1 MFFRDRRCM
10 GSLKNRF
17 LRNHKNKIMKPKK
30 ITFLFIALINLFSF
44 QLLAQKNNRPFQL
57 APLLEQY
64 SKEYYALHPL
74 EATQAG
80 INDYNNQMEITISEA
95 YIKKAKALNQKY
107 LSQLA
112 VINKS
117 GLTATE
123 LLSVNMLTY
132 KLKSEQE
139 RLNNSLGFY
148 RPVDQ
153 FVFSFPTRFA
163 TLGSGAGSV
172 PFNTEKDYRNF
183 ISRMKAFQIWVN
195 QAIANME
202 KGIKQDNTNPKAA
215 MEKVPAQLKP
225 LFEGAVEEHIFYKP
239 LLKLPGNLDS
249 AAAIQLKRNYSA
261 AIENIIKPAYKKL
274 HDYIVTDYIPK
285 ARKTSGLL
293 DNDNGKKE
301 YALWLK
307 FYTTT
312 NITAEQIFNL
322 GLSEVAR
329 IRKEMETVKIQV
341 GFKGDLKS
349 FFEDVKT
356 DPKFFPFKTEEEV
369 LDRFRSFLDRMSP
382 QLNNLFNLT
391 PKAKFEV
398 RATEKFRAAGANA
411 QYMRPSRDG
420 KRPGIFYEVIRDPAQ
435 YNYFAMEDL
444 FIHEAIPGHHYQVA
458 IQQEADIPEFRK
470 AAAISA
476 FGEGWA
482 LYAES
487 LGKELGLFTDPYQ
500 YLGRLNGEIERAV
513 RLVVDAGIHYK
524 GWSREKA
531 ITYVLENQPVS
542 AVEAEQRIERYMV
555 LAGQAVS
562 YKVGELKIIELRES
576 AKKKLGNKFDIKEF
590 HDEVLKDGCLPLII
604 LETKI
609 NRWIESKAAKN

>member
-1 MFFRDRRCM
+1 
-10 GSLKNRF
+10 
-17 LRNHKNKIMKPKK
+17 MKTKQLT
-30 ITFLFIALINLFSF
+30 ILLIALINVFSSP
-44 QLLAQKNNRPFQL
+44 LLAQKLNQPVL
-57 APLLEQY
+57 LGPLLGQY
-64 SKEYYALHPL
+64 SKEYYALNPL

-80 INDYNNQMEITISEA
+80 IYDYNNQLEITISDK

-107 LSQLA
+107 LTQLGA
-112 VINKS
+112 INKA
-117 GLTATE
+117 GLTASE
-123 LLSVNMLTY
+123 LLSIDVLTY
-132 KLKSEQE
+132 KLKSENE

-163 TLGSGAGSV
+163 TVGSGAGFV
-172 PFNTEKDYRNF
+172 PFNTEKDYRDF
-183 ISRMKAFQIWVN
+183 ISRMKGFQLWVD
-195 QAIANME
+195 QAIANMQ
-202 KGIKQDNTNPKAA
+202 KGVEQNNTNPRAA
-215 MEKVPAQLKP
+215 MEKVPQQLKP
-225 LFEGAVEEHIFYKP
+225 LFEATVQENVFYKP
-239 LLKLPGNLDS
+239 LLKLPANLDI
-249 AAAIQLKRNYSA
+249 AAAVQLKKDYSD

-274 HDYIVTDYIPK
+274 HDYIVDDYIPK

-293 DNDNGKKE
+293 NNNKGKKE
-301 YALWLK
+301 YELWLK
-307 FYTTT
+307 HYTTT

-322 GLSEVAR
+322 GISEVAR
-329 IRKEMETVKIQV
+329 IRKEMDAVKTQV

-349 FFEDVKT
+349 FFEYVKT

-369 LDRFRSFLDRMSP
+369 LDRFRSFLDKMSP
-382 QLNNLFNLT
+382 QLNTLFNLT

-411 QYMRPSRDG
+411 QYMQPSRDG
-420 KRPGIFYEVIRDPAQ
+420 KRPGIFYEVIRNPAQ
-435 YNYFAMEDL
+435 YNYFSMESL
-444 FIHEAIPGHHYQVA
+444 FIHEAVPGHHYQTA

-470 AAAISA
+470 VYWTSA

-487 LGKELGLFTDPYQ
+487 LGKELGMYTDPYQ
-500 YLGRLNGEIERAV
+500 YLGRLNNEIERAV

-531 ITYVLENQPVS
+531 IAYVLENQPVS
-542 AVEAEQRIERYMV
+542 SIEAEQRIERYMV
-555 LAGQAVS
+555 TAGQAVS
-562 YKVGELKIIELRES
+562 YKVGELKIIELRER

-590 HDEVLKDGCLPLII
+590 HDEVLKDGCLPLNI

-609 NRWIESKAAKN
+609 NRWIESKAAKK

>member
-1 MFFRDRRCM
+1 MKSRQ
-10 GSLKNRF
+10 LIF
-17 LRNHKNKIMKPKK
+17 LLI
-30 ITFLFIALINLFSF
+30 ILINLFSF
-44 QLLAQKNNRPFQL
+44 QLLAQTKSQPIPL
-57 APLLEQY
+57 ESLLEQY

-80 INDYNNQMEITISEA
+80 INDYNNQLEITISEA
-95 YIKKAKALNQKY
+95 YIGKAKALNQKY

-112 VINKS
+112 VINKA
-117 GLTATE
+117 GLTASE
-123 LLSVNMLTY
+123 LLSIDVLTY
-132 KLKSEQE
+132 KLTSENE
-139 RLNNSLGFY
+139 RLSNSLGFY

-163 TLGSGAGSV
+163 TLGSGAGFV
-172 PFNTEKDYRNF
+172 PFNTETDYRNF
-183 ISRMKAFQIWVN
+183 ISRMRVFQVWVD
-195 QAIANME
+195 QAIANMKRGVE
-202 KGIKQDNTNPKAA
+202 QNNTNPRAS

-225 LFEGAVEEHIFYKP
+225 LFESSLQENVFYKP
-239 LLKLPGNLDS
+239 LLNLPTNLES
-249 AAAIQLKRNYSA
+249 AAAIQLKRDYSA
-261 AIENIIKPAYKKL
+261 AIETIIKPAYKKL
-274 HDYIVTDYIPK
+274 YDYIVTDYIPK

-293 DNDNGKKE
+293 DSDKGKKE
-301 YALWLK
+301 YELWLK
-307 FYTTT
+307 YYTTT

-349 FFEDVKT
+349 FFEYVKT

-369 LDRFRSFLDRMSP
+369 LDRFMSFLDIMSP
-382 QLNNLFNLT
+382 QLKRLFNLT

-411 QYMRPSRDG
+411 QYMQPSRDG
-420 KRPGIFYEVIRDPAQ
+420 KRPGIFYEVILDPAE

-470 AAAISA
+470 VYWTSA

-487 LGKELGLFTDPYQ
+487 LGKELGMFTDPYQ

-531 ITYVLENQPVS
+531 IAYVLENQPVS
-542 AVEAEQRIERYMV
+542 SIEAEQRIERYMV
-555 LAGQAVS
+555 TPGQAVS
-562 YKVGELKIIELRES
+562 YKVGELKIIELRER
-576 AKKKLGNKFDIKEF
+576 AEQKLGSSFDIKEF

-609 NRWIESKAAKN
+609 NRWIESRTSLN

>member
-1 MFFRDRRCM
+1 M
-10 GSLKNRF
+10 
-17 LRNHKNKIMKPKK
+17 KK
-30 ITFLFIALINLFSF
+30 IFFVFITLINLFPF
-44 QLLAQKNNRPFQL
+44 QLLAQKKNQL
-57 APLLEQY
+57 IQLEPMLEQY
-64 SKEYYALHPL
+64 SKEYYALNPL

-80 INDYNNQMEITISEA
+80 INDYNNQIEITISGE

-107 LSQLA
+107 LTQLG
-112 VINKS
+112 VINKA
-117 GLTATE
+117 GLTASQ
-123 LLSVNMLTY
+123 LLSIDVLTY
-132 KLKSEQE
+132 KLKSENE

-163 TLGSGAGSV
+163 TLGSGAGFI
-172 PFNTEKDYRNF
+172 PFNTEKDYRDF
-183 ISRMKAFQIWVN
+183 ISRMKGFQTWVD
-195 QAIANME
+195 QAIANMR
-202 KGIKQDNTNPKAA
+202 KGVEQNNTNPKTA

-225 LFEGAVEEHIFYKP
+225 LFESSLEENVFYKP
-239 LLKLPGNLDS
+239 LLKLPTNLDS
-249 AAAIQLKRNYSA
+249 VAAIQLKKDYSA
-261 AIENIIKPAYKKL
+261 AIETIIKPAYKKL
-274 HDYIVTDYIPK
+274 HDYIVADYIPK

-293 DNDNGKKE
+293 DNYKGKKE
-301 YALWLK
+301 YELWLK
-307 FYTTT
+307 NYTTT

-329 IRKEMETVKIQV
+329 IRKEMEAVKTQV

-349 FFEDVKT
+349 FFEYVKT
-356 DPKFFPFKTEEEV
+356 DRKFFPFKTEEEV
-369 LDRFRSFLDRMSP
+369 LDRFRSFLDKMSP

-411 QYMRPSRDG
+411 QYMQPSRDG

-435 YNYFAMEDL
+435 YNYFSMEDL

-470 AAAISA
+470 VYWTSA

-487 LGKELGLFTDPYQ
+487 LGKELGMFTDPYQ

-531 ITYVLENQPVS
+531 IAYVLENQPVS
-542 AVEAEQRIERYMV
+542 SIEAEQRIERYMV

-562 YKVGELKIIELRES
+562 YKVGELKIIELRER

-609 NRWIESKAAKN
+609 NRWIENKTVKN

>member
-1 MFFRDRRCM
+1 
-10 GSLKNRF
+10 
-17 LRNHKNKIMKPKK
+17 MKL
-30 ITFLFIALINLFSF
+30 TLLLFIALMNLFSI
-44 QLLAQKNNRPFQL
+44 QLLAQKKNKPIQL
-57 APLLEQY
+57 EPLLEQY
-64 SKEYYALHPL
+64 SKEYYALNPL

-80 INDYNNQMEITISEA
+80 INDYNSQIEITISVE

-117 GLTATE
+117 GLTASE
-123 LLSVNMLTY
+123 LLSIDVLTY
-132 KLKSEQE
+132 KLKSEND
-139 RLNNSLGFY
+139 RVNNSLGFF

-163 TLGSGAGSV
+163 TLGSGAGFV

-183 ISRMKAFQIWVN
+183 ISRMNRFQIWVD
-195 QAIANME
+195 QAIANMK
-202 KGIKQDNTNPKAA
+202 KGIAQNNTNPKAA

-225 LFEGAVEEHIFYKP
+225 LFEDTGEENIFYKP
-239 LLKLPGNLDS
+239 LLKLPNALDS
-249 AAAIQLKRNYSA
+249 LAAIQLKKDYSA
-261 AIENIIKPAYKKL
+261 AIETIIKPAYKKL
-274 HDYIVTDYIPK
+274 HDYIVADYIPK

-293 DNDNGKKE
+293 ENNNGIKE
-301 YALWLK
+301 YELWLRQ
-307 FYTTT
+307 YTTT
-312 NITAEQIFNL
+312 SITAEQIFNL
-322 GLSEVAR
+322 GLSEVSR
-329 IRKEMETVKIQV
+329 IRKAMDSVKTQV

-349 FFEDVKT
+349 FFEYVKT

-369 LDRFRSFLDRMSP
+369 LNRFRSFLDKMSP

-411 QYMRPSRDG
+411 QYMQSSRDG
-420 KRPGIFYEVIRDPAQ
+420 KRPGIFYEVIRDPVQ
-435 YNYFAMEDL
+435 YNYFVMEDL
-444 FIHEAIPGHHYQVA
+444 FIHEAIPGHHYQIA

-470 AAAISA
+470 VYWTSA

-482 LYAES
+482 LYSES
-487 LGKELGLFTDPYQ
+487 LGKELGMFSDPYQ

-531 ITYVLENQPVS
+531 IAYVLENQPVS
-542 AVEAEQRIERYMV
+542 AFEAEQRIERYMV
-555 LAGQAVS
+555 TAGQAVS
-562 YKVGELKIIELRES
+562 YKVGELKIIELRER
-576 AKKKLGNKFDIKEF
+576 AKIKLGSKFNIKEF

-609 NRWIESKAAKN
+609 DRWIESKTVKRLEK

>member
-1 MFFRDRRCM
+1 MKKTFFV
-10 GSLKNRF
+10 
-17 LRNHKNKIMKPKK
+17 
-30 ITFLFIALINLFSF
+30 FIALINLFCF
-44 QLLAQKNNRPFQL
+44 QLLAQKKNQPIQL
-57 APLLEQY
+57 EPMLEQY
-64 SKEYYALHPL
+64 SKEYYALNPL

-80 INDYNNQMEITISEA
+80 INDYNNQIEITISGE
-95 YIKKAKALNQKY
+95 YIKKAKTLNQKY
-107 LSQLA
+107 LTQLD
-112 VINKS
+112 VINKA
-117 GLTATE
+117 GLTASQ
-123 LLSVNMLTY
+123 LLSIDVLTY
-132 KLKSEQE
+132 KLKSENE

-163 TLGSGAGSV
+163 TLGSGAGFI
-172 PFNTEKDYRNF
+172 PFNTEKDYRDF
-183 ISRMKAFQIWVN
+183 ISRMKGFQIWVD
-195 QAIANME
+195 QAIANMR
-202 KGIKQDNTNPKAA
+202 KGVEQNNTNPKAA

-225 LFEGAVEEHIFYKP
+225 LFEGAVEENVFYKP
-239 LLKLPGNLDS
+239 LLKLPNNLDS
-249 AAAIQLKRNYSA
+249 VAAIQLKKDYLA
-261 AIENIIKPAYKKL
+261 AIETSIKPAYKKL
-274 HDYIVTDYIPK
+274 HDYIVSDYIPK

-293 DNDNGKKE
+293 DNYKGKKE
-301 YALWLK
+301 YELWLK
-307 FYTTT
+307 NYTTT

-329 IRKEMETVKIQV
+329 IRKAMETVKTQV

-349 FFEDVKT
+349 FFEYVKT
-356 DPKFFPFKTEEEV
+356 DPKFFPFKTEEEI
-369 LDRFRSFLDRMSP
+369 LDRFRSFLDKMSP

-411 QYMRPSRDG
+411 QYMQPSRDG

-435 YNYFAMEDL
+435 YNYFSMEDL

-458 IQQEADIPEFRK
+458 IQQEAGIPEFRK
-470 AAAISA
+470 VYWTSA

-487 LGKELGLFTDPYQ
+487 LGKELGMFTDPYQ

-531 ITYVLENQPVS
+531 IAYVLENQPVS
-542 AVEAEQRIERYMV
+542 SVEAEQRIERYMV
-555 LAGQAVS
+555 TAGQAVS
-562 YKVGELKIIELRES
+562 YKVGELKIIELRER
-576 AKKKLGNKFDIKEF
+576 AKKKLGNKFNIKEF